1 DIAVLGLRGTPRP
14 GREENVRRSDA
25 AKGCSD
31 GFTVLEVG
39 RDGSDA
45 RVEIPRVA
53 AESRDLPAV
62 SQQTSRDVAS
72 ADAGDADHK
81 RVSSAHERWPGT
93 GMPLRRT
100 WL

>member
-1 DIAVLGLRGTPRP
+1 VRG
-14 GREENVRRSDA
+14 SDA
-25 AKGCSD
+25 ANGCGD
-31 GFTVLEVG
+31 GFSVLEVG
-39 RDGSDA
+39 RDRSDA
-45 RVEIPRVA
+45 RVEIPRFA

-62 SQQTSRDVAS
+62 GQEASSDVAS

-93 GMPLRRT
+93 GTPLRRT